1 MMEQQKNP
9 KDPEQKKEKT
19 NLIKRILNS
28 EDMENTDDSDYQS
41 LLRKNFYN
49 FDQVRKNRQLKSLRI
64 TTIILTVMLIF
75 FLSLYLVKLNDSTM
89 LLDRVINASL
99 KYVYDN
105 VLYVDNQV
113 IYTEVVSELNV
124 MRTLMNHNG
133 ETGKRQFV
141 ISELYYIAVQLPD
154 SFVSYRSEVY
164 DAFKNLHEGRLDIG
178 YKLLEEL
185 LMKIVQERK

>member
-1 MMEQQKNP
+1 MEQQKNP

-141 ISELYYIAVQLPD
+141 ISELYYIVVQLPD

-178 YKLLEEL
+178 YRLLEEL

>member
-1 MMEQQKNP
+1 MEQQKNP
-9 KDPEQKKEKT
+9 KEPEQKKEKT

-178 YKLLEEL
+178 YRLLEEL

>member
-1 MMEQQKNP
+1 MEQQKNP
-9 KDPEQKKEKT
+9 KDQEQKKEKK

>member
-1 MMEQQKNP
+1 MEQQKNP
-9 KDPEQKKEKT
+9 KDQEQKKEKT

-178 YKLLEEL
+178 YRLLEEL

>member
-1 MMEQQKNP
+1 MEQQKNP
-9 KDPEQKKEKT
+9 KEPEQKKEKT

-105 VLYVDNQV
+105 VLYIDNQV

-178 YKLLEEL
+178 YRLLEEL

>member
-1 MMEQQKNP
+1 MEQQKNP
-9 KDPEQKKEKT
+9 KEPEQKKEKT

>member
-1 MMEQQKNP
+1 MEQQKNP

>member
-1 MMEQQKNP
+1 MEQQKNP
-9 KDPEQKKEKT
+9 KEPEQKKEKT

-64 TTIILTVMLIF
+64 TTIILTVMLIL

-178 YKLLEEL
+178 YRLLEEL

>member
-1 MMEQQKNP
+1 MEQQKNP

-28 EDMENTDDSDYQS
+28 KDMENTDDSDYQS

-164 DAFKNLHEGRLDIG
+164 DAFKNLQEGRLDIG

>member
-1 MMEQQKNP
+1 MEQQKNP

-99 KYVYDN
+99 K
-105 VLYVDNQV
+105 
-113 IYTEVVSELNV
+113 
-124 MRTLMNHNG
+124 
-133 ETGKRQFV
+133 
-141 ISELYYIAVQLPD
+141 
-154 SFVSYRSEVY
+154 
-164 DAFKNLHEGRLDIG
+164 
-178 YKLLEEL
+178 
-185 LMKIVQERK
+185 

>member
-9 KDPEQKKEKT
+9 KEPEQKKEKT

-178 YKLLEEL
+178 YRLLEEL

>member
-1 MMEQQKNP
+1 MEQQKNP

-178 YKLLEEL
+178 YRLLEEL

>member
-1 MMEQQKNP
+1 MEQQKNP

-178 YKLLEEL
+178 YRLLEEL
-185 LMKIVQERK
+185 LMKIVKERK

>member
-1 MMEQQKNP
+1 MEQQKNP

-164 DAFKNLHEGRLDIG
+164 DAFKNLHEGRLDIC
-178 YKLLEEL
+178 YRLLEEL

>member
-1 MMEQQKNP
+1 MEQQKNP

-28 EDMENTDDSDYQS
+28 KDMENTDDSDYQS

-178 YKLLEEL
+178 YRLLEEL

>member
-1 MMEQQKNP
+1 
-9 KDPEQKKEKT
+9 
-19 NLIKRILNS
+19 
-28 EDMENTDDSDYQS
+28 MENTDDSDYQS

-178 YKLLEEL
+178 YRLLEEL
-185 LMKIVQERK
+185 LMKIVKERK

>member
-1 MMEQQKNP
+1 MEQQKNP
-9 KDPEQKKEKT
+9 KEPEQKKEKT

-164 DAFKNLHEGRLDIG
+164 DAFKNLQEGRLDIG

>member
-178 YKLLEEL
+178 YRLLEEL

>member
-1 MMEQQKNP
+1 MEQQKNP
-9 KDPEQKKEKT
+9 KEPEQKKEKT

-178 YKLLEEL
+178 YRLLEEL
-185 LMKIVQERK
+185 LMKIVKERK